1 VGECEDLC
9 GAFVGRSLAAVG
21 LYGPAL
27 GFVGF
32 CGALLG
38 FVGALLASVGPY
50 GPSGCRNMWL
60 GVRRW
65 SK

>member
-1 VGECEDLC
+1 
-9 GAFVGRSLAAVG
+9 LAAVG